1 MPTISDY
8 AICIRRWDFSET
20 SQTVS
25 LFTRES
31 GIIRGLAKGAKREK
45 GKFSGGFDLLTLG
58 QVVAIVKPGRDLA
71 TLTEW
76 DLQETNRHLRAN
88 LKVNKTALYI
98 ADLIHHMLTDHD
110 PHQALFDQLRG
121 TLDQMR
127 HAVHV
132 ADIRDVHLHLILE
145 TLDVEQISAVLRDE
159 AIQQG
164 DLSPQAEQS
173 ASKVRPDE
181 PQAPGDQY
189 ATAFKSVGLHVC
201 FRARL
206 EPDFLQKSAEHL
218 FSVERVV
225 FVFEVL
231 MKTGYGRNISV
242 QSSAE
247 RDIEFLMPAA
257 NSEQG
262 NAGFQGA

>member
-76 DLQETNRHLRAN
+76 DLQDTNRHLRAN
-88 LKVNKTALYI
+88 LRVNKTALYI

-110 PHQALFDQLRG
+110 PHQAALRSCG
-121 TLDQMR
+121 AASSSRRRVRLG
-127 HAVHV
+127 V
-132 ADIRDVHLHLILE
+132 ARKIR
-145 TLDVEQISAVLRDE
+145 
-159 AIQQG
+159 
-164 DLSPQAEQS
+164 SP
-173 ASKVRPDE
+173 
-181 PQAPGDQY
+181 
-189 ATAFKSVGLHVC
+189 
-201 FRARL
+201 
-206 EPDFLQKSAEHL
+206 
-218 FSVERVV
+218 
-225 FVFEVL
+225 
-231 MKTGYGRNISV
+231 TGRIGR
-242 QSSAE
+242 E
-247 RDIEFLMPAA
+247 
-257 NSEQG
+257 
-262 NAGFQGA
+262 

>member
-58 QVVAIVKPGRDLA
+58 HVVAIIKPGRDLA
-71 TLTEW
+71 TITEW

-110 PHQALFDQLRG
+110 PHLTLFDQLR
-121 TLDQMR
+121 
-127 HAVHV
+127 
-132 ADIRDVHLHLILE
+132 E
-145 TLDVEQISAVLRDE
+145 TLDRMRQ
-159 AIQQG
+159 
-164 DLSPQAEQS
+164 LSE
-173 ASKVRPDE
+173 VDN
-181 PQAPGDQY
+181 
-189 ATAFKSVGLHVC
+189 
-201 FRARL
+201 
-206 EPDFLQKSAEHL
+206 HL
-218 FSVERVV
+218 FQFQWNLLDETGYRPQLDHDAETGGELDDDVPTLAFSPVAGGVVADSGAGDRWRVRVETVRILRQVAAGIPLDSVDPSLVERGNRLLAAY
-225 FVFEVL
+225 FREL
-231 MKTGYGRNISV
+231 IGS
-242 QSSAE
+242 E
-247 RDIEFLMPAA
+247 PAA
-257 NSEQG
+257 MRWRFGELMGKPSN
-262 NAGFQGA
+262 